1 MPLFDSSKTRVQKR
15 FCERSFSER
24 SETRTLTRRTFIRR
38 GVSLTLLATG
48 AVSWR
53 VAQADGIDTKEIT
66 FAPDEDGNY
75 LLTADYTI
83 ELSPRLEEALKAVPL
98 FFLFE
103 FDLTRRRWYWLDE
116 VVVSGQ
122 LLYRLSFNALTRQYQ
137 LTINSNRSDTAGGI
151 RGLTFSTLEE
161 ALRLISRVRRPQ
173 VLPADALQRGE
184 RYRLT
189 ARLRLDLSQLPK
201 PFQLNSLTQREW
213 VLDSEARRIKVEAK

>member
-1 MPLFDSSKTRVQKR
+1 MPLFDSSKARVQKR
-15 FCERSFSER
+15 FSER
-24 SETRTLTRRTFIRR
+24 SETRPLTRRTFIRR

-48 AVSWR
+48 AVSWKI
-53 VAQADGIDTKEIT
+53 AQADGIDTKEIT

-83 ELSPRLEEALKAVPL
+83 ELSARLEEALKAVPL

-213 VLDSEARRIKVEAK
+213 VLDSEARRINVEVK